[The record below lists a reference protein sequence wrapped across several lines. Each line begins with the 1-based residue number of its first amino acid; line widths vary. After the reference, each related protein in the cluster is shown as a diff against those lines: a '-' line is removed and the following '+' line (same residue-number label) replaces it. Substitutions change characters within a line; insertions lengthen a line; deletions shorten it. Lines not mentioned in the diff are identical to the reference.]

1 MITQINSLQR
11 RLIAK
16 TEEVKQKEDLIQ
28 EKEKLYIKLKA
39 IVARQSGTDMAEPL
53 EKYKQKIKDETNRLK
68 KLKDD
73 IGNYRLTIRNYEL
86 EIKRVDQNVEKLQ
99 QKWFNLM
106 KNNNFEQINNFN
118 QILEENPTNEAEEE
132 EDEYE
137 ENNNQDENNI
147 NSENANE
154 RERNNENKEFGTGT
168 PAIDEE
174 NREFFEFE
182 KAKLNSV

>member
-16 TEEVKQKEDLIQ
+16 TEEVNQKEELIQ

-68 KLKDD
+68 KLKED
-73 IGNYRLTIRNYEL
+73 IKNYRMTIRNYEL
-86 EIKRVDQNVEKLQ
+86 EIKRVDNYVDKLQ
-99 QKWFNLM
+99 NKWIHMM
-106 KNNNFEQINNFN
+106 KTNSFEPANNFD
-118 QILEENPTNEAEEE
+118 QILEENPTG
-132 EDEYE
+132 EDAPDEEYE
-137 ENNNQDENNI
+137 ENENQEEDNAI
-147 NSENANE
+147 SENPPAGDDHNE
-154 RERNNENKEFGTGT
+154 EVDNFEENKLM
-168 PAIDEE
+168 AKD

-182 KAKLNSV
+182 KSKLNSI